1 VKIFLAEG
9 RSVKGGKLVYKLN
22 SHWEEL
28 GYFDFRDVS
37 ARFDL
42 GGVQALAGDYFL
54 LTNAAEVLTGR
65 AGRTASISV
74 SVEEGSLVV
83 GHPLSGG
90 ITVTGGEALALSDDA
105 VQAFVPLPFRDRSFN
120 RIYVVN
126 VTSRDVIN
134 EACRLLKP
142 GGVVTLILPDPS
154 IGGVNPED
162 GVKLLSVKFDVAR
175 VKFKGRFWIFE
186 GKMRRL
192 CGTER

>member
-1 VKIFLAEG
+1 MKIFLAEG

-22 SHWEEL
+22 SYWEEL
-28 GYFDFRDVS
+28 GYFDLRDMS
-37 ARFDL
+37 TRFDL
-42 GGVQALAGDYFL
+42 GGVLALPGDYFL
-54 LTNAAEVLTGR
+54 LTNVAEVLTGR
-65 AGRTASISV
+65 AGRTAPV
-74 SVEEGSLVV
+74 LFAAEDDSLVI
-83 GHPLSGG
+83 GYPLSGG

-105 VQAFVPLPFRDRSFN
+105 VQALVPLPFRDRSFKM
-120 RIYVVN
+120 IYVVN

-162 GVKLLSVKFDVAR
+162 GVKLLSVKFDVTR
-175 VKFKGRFWIFE
+175 VRFKDRFWIFE